1 MHLLLN
7 APACILIE
15 ALLTH
20 DYQAL
25 TRSDCSVD
33 ASPYFRKLPGFS
45 PFRHPD
51 PELDMDEIRK
61 RFTQVEQK
69 GINVKAC
76 IAELVGS
83 FIFILLGSLV
93 ATYTGYY
100 HEQAGE

>member
-1 MHLLLN
+1 
-7 APACILIE
+7 
-15 ALLTH
+15 
-20 DYQAL
+20 
-25 TRSDCSVD
+25 
-33 ASPYFRKLPGFS
+33 
-45 PFRHPD
+45 
-51 PELDMDEIRK
+51 MDEIRK